1 MLDFLLLRSSSNNH
15 HHIAKAAMLRATE
28 QLTWSATLEK
38 FARGCQQ
45 AIDIALGRSA
55 DGTGRD
61 NVNWQHFGGMN
72 LRCKVLFAQP
82 SDKQWPSLGRR
93 EQSSSASALA
103 LSQGGDRQ
111 MRIVVEC
118 GSTDP
123 SGEVSGSNGHGPKT
137 HVSPAGTTNSEGRSS
152 GSSQPLGPMTL
163 V

>member
-45 AIDIALGRSA
+45 ASTIALGRSA

-72 LRCKVLFAQP
+72 LRCKVPLRTAQRQAVAFVRLP
-82 SDKQWPSLGRR
+82 RA
-93 EQSSSASALA
+93 EQQRFCA
-103 LSQGGDRQ
+103 
-111 MRIVVEC
+111 
-118 GSTDP
+118 GSI
-123 SGEVSGSNGHGPKT
+123 
-137 HVSPAGTTNSEGRSS
+137 AGW
-152 GSSQPLGPMTL
+152 
-163 V
+163 